1 MKKFVI
7 YLVLIG
13 VVFTARAQT
22 HLQAEESNQAAEL
35 LNTVSSKVKSYD
47 NIVIEFEYNLRNIEA
62 GINQETRGKV
72 SLEGEKYRLDL
83 MGITRLFDGTKL
95 YTIVPEDEEINI
107 STYVKDKD
115 NAFSVSGMLLFYEEG
130 YNYEMDITQNVH
142 GRTIQYVKLTPKD
155 KSADIKQILL
165 GIDKQTKH
173 IYNLI
178 QDRKDGTQMTIKINS
193 FKTNEPLSGTLF
205 VFQKDKYAGY
215 YINRLD

>member
-7 YLVLIG
+7 YLVL
-13 VVFTARAQT
+13 VCFAFSAQAQT
-22 HLQAEESNQAAEL
+22 HLQGKKSSQAAEL
-35 LNTVSSKVKSYD
+35 LKKVSSKVKSYD
-47 NIVIEFEYNLRNIEA
+47 NIVIEFEYNLRNVDA

-72 SLEGEKYRLDL
+72 SLEGEKYLLDL
-83 MGITRLFDGTKL
+83 MGITRLFDGTKIF
-95 YTIVPEDEEINI
+95 TIIPEDEEINI
-107 STYVKDKD
+107 STYVKGNE
-115 NAFSVSGMLLFYEEG
+115 NAFSVSEMLLFYEEG

-178 QDRKDGTQMTIKINS
+178 QARKDGTQMTIKINS
-193 FKTNEPLSGTLF
+193 FKTNQPLSETLF

-215 YINRLD
+215 YINLLD